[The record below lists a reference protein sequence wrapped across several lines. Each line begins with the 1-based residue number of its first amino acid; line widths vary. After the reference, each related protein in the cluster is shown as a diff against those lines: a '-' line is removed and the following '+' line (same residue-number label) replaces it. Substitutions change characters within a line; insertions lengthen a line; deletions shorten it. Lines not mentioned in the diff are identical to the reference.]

1 MGKKINRPNSKRA
14 QTSGGD
20 LTDAQIKQRNADAD
34 ASFKAARAAAKRGFD
49 QSKTKIRV
57 DSKGT
62 KITGSKGADKRN
74 AAAARSSAR
83 TLGVNA
89 EDDKPLNK
97 PFKAGRSSR
106 SSYTSTEGADPRGFL
121 ARGGGTGKRSKGKK
135 GKSKEVTSKGE
146 DLKSKLASIDL
157 VSSSL
162 QGLLNVVK
170 QEQIKEKE
178 IIKATT
184 HKELFK
190 SLDSSVDQLKDLF
203 NQ

>member
-1 MGKKINRPNSKRA
+1 MGKIVRANSKRS

-20 LTDAQIKQRNADAD
+20 ISDDEIKRRNFEAHQ
-34 ASFKAARAAAKRGFD
+34 SFLAARSASKRGFNQKD
-49 QSKTKIRV
+49 TKIRTGK
-57 DSKGT
+57 DGT
-62 KITGSKGADKRN
+62 KISGSKGSDKRN
-74 AAAARSSAR
+74 SAATRSSAR
-83 TLGVNA
+83 KLGVNA
-89 EDDKPLNK
+89 HEDKPLNK

-106 SSYTSTEGADPRGFL
+106 STYTSTEGADPRGYL
-121 ARGGGTGKRSKGKK
+121 ARGNGTGKRSKGKGK
-135 GKSKEVTSKGE
+135 GKDEIAGKGK

-157 VSSSL
+157 VSNNL

-178 IIKATT
+178 IIKAST

-190 SLDSSVDQLKDLF
+190 SLDRSVDQLKDIF

>member
-1 MGKKINRPNSKRA
+1 MGKIVRANSKRR

-20 LTDAQIKQRNADAD
+20 ISDDEIKRRNSDAHN
-34 ASFKAARAAAKRGFD
+34 SFLAARSASKRGFNQKD
-49 QSKTKIRV
+49 TKIRTGK
-57 DSKGT
+57 DGT
-62 KITGSKGADKRN
+62 KISGSKGSDKRN
-74 AAAARSSAR
+74 SAATRSSAR
-83 TLGVNA
+83 KLGVNA
-89 EDDKPLNK
+89 HEDKPLNK

-106 SSYTSTEGADPRGFL
+106 STYTSTEGADPRGYL
-121 ARGGGTGKRSKGKK
+121 ARGNGTGKRSKGKGKEEK
-135 GKSKEVTSKGE
+135 GK

-157 VSSSL
+157 VSNNL

-178 IIKATT
+178 IIKAST

-190 SLDSSVDQLKDLF
+190 SLDRSVDQLKDIF